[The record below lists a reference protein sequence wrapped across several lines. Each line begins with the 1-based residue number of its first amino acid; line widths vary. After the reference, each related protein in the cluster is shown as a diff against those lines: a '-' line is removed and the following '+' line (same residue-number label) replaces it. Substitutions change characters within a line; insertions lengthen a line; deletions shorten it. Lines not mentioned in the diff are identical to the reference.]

1 MKFRSEYPK
10 KEITIRQ
17 DQLKWLKNHKEI
29 NYSGFIQDQTDL
41 LIKHTEKQNKGI
53 KKETLVPT
61 GRY

>member
-17 DQLKWLKNHKEI
+17 DQFQWLKLHKEI

-41 LIKHTEKQNKGI
+41 LIKHTEKQNKSI
-53 KKETLVPT
+53 KKDTLVPT